1 MRLETERLILRP
13 VEESDAPDLFSIMND
28 PGVTANLLISP
39 PFPEDRVIAWIRS
52 RREAWE
58 KKERLAAA
66 VVLKESGELIG
77 TCSLMNVCWE
87 HMNAELIYWLGK
99 EFWGK
104 GYMTEAVRRMVQFG
118 FEELGLER
126 ISVGCFARNKA
137 SARVIE
143 KLGFKYEG
151 CARNR
156 FLKDGE
162 FLDELQFGMI
172 REDYDTLSS
181 EGFFE

>member
-1 MRLETERLILRP
+1 M
-13 VEESDAPDLFSIMND
+13 
-28 PGVTANLLISP
+28 
-39 PFPEDRVIAWIRS
+39 IR
-52 RREAWE
+52 
-58 KKERLAAA
+58 
-66 VVLKESGELIG
+66 
-77 TCSLMNVCWE
+77 
-87 HMNAELIYWLGK
+87 
-99 EFWGK
+99 
-104 GYMTEAVRRMVQFG
+104 FG

-151 CARNR
+151 CARHE

-172 REDYDTLSS
+172 REDYDRLSA
-181 EGFFE
+181 EGFLE